1 MFRLSESDYKR
12 LEPIAL
18 KVYRGSARSAN
29 VARLMESRV
38 GRRAL
43 VDMMF
48 LEANAA
54 TSINM
59 DDSSWLDDEEQIAKE
74 NQQKY
79 INGPVT
85 EKEKYDYVKEA
96 VIAGEGSAK
105 YESEIKKQYMPDTPS
120 SQPANAST
128 IRKIFDKVKAFFSKI
143 VKWLGDKTKPLLT
156 KIYSYFFKEAKFK
169 SPRWLRIAIVVAA
182 VVLIGYLIFGSSAG
196 TKIKNFIV
204 KAAKASIG
212 TLKSAFRYVLGK
224 GGAPKQVADETE
236 DFLDEATA

>member
-1 MFRLSESDYKR
+1 
-12 LEPIAL
+12 
-18 KVYRGSARSAN
+18 
-29 VARLMESRV
+29 MESRV

-59 DDSSWLDDEEQIAKE
+59 DSATWLDDEEEIAKQ
-74 NQQKY
+74 NQQNY
-79 INGPVT
+79 INGKLGKST

-105 YESEIKKQYMPDTPS
+105 YEETIDKKYMPDAPNYK
-120 SQPANAST
+120 PADAST
-128 IRKIFDKVKAFFSKI
+128 IRKIFDKVKSFFSKI
-143 VKWLGDKTKPLLT
+143 AKWLGDKVKPLLT

-169 SPRWLRIAIVVAA
+169 SPRWLYIAIAVAA

-204 KAAKASIG
+204 KAAKASVSA
-212 TLKSAFRYVLGK
+212 LKSAFRYVLGK

>member
-18 KVYRGSARSAN
+18 RVYRGSARSAH
-29 VARLMESRV
+29 VAQLMESRV

-48 LEANAA
+48 LEAYA
-54 TSINM
+54 SSLDM
-59 DDSSWLDDEEQIAKE
+59 DGSSWLDDEEQIAKE
-74 NQQKY
+74 NQQAY
-79 INGPVT
+79 MNGKPGSQPS
-85 EKEKYDYVKEA
+85 DQNLRDILNA
-96 VIAGEGSAK
+96 AEGSAN
-105 YESEIKKQYMPDTPS
+105 YESEIKKQHMPDVPS

-128 IRKIFDKVKAFFSKI
+128 IRKIFDKVKGFFSKI

-169 SPRWLRIAIVVAA
+169 SPRWLRIAIAVAA
-182 VVLIGYLIFGSSAG
+182 VLVIGYIIFGSSVG

-224 GGAPKQVADETE
+224 GGAPKQVIDETE